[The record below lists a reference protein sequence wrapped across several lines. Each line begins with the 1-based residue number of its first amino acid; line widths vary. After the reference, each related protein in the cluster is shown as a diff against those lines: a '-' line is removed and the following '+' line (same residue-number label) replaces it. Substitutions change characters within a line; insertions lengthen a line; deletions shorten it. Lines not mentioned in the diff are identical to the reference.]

1 MSSEWGR
8 GTKITYYFLL
18 QDFRSPS
25 GIELESDSEIDE
37 KFQLSDGEFNRVE
50 SLNKVYKEKEFA
62 LKGFMLRTFESPWD
76 FTSLAGLRI
85 LCVDDMVFNIEAMKV
100 ILMQLGIDVERQLH
114 SAENGYQA
122 LEQVMN

>member
-37 KFQLSDGEFNRVE
+37 KFQLSDGEFNRAE

-62 LKGFMLRTFESPWD
+62 LKGFMLRTFE
-76 FTSLAGLRI
+76 
-85 LCVDDMVFNIEAMKV
+85 
-100 ILMQLGIDVERQLH
+100 
-114 SAENGYQA
+114 
-122 LEQVMN
+122 